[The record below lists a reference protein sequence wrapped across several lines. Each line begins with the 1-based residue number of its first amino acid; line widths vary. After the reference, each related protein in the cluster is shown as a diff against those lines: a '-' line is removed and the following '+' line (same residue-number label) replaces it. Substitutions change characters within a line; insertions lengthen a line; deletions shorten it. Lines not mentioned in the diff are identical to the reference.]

1 MADDDIE
8 AIIAKGE
15 ERTQELNSKYE
26 QLNLEDLRN
35 FKSDAGV
42 QQWEG
47 EDFRGGVC
55 IPLSSLPLS
64 IYLHLTHQQRK
75 ALNLNIISL
84 SKRERKSNYSVDTH
98 FKDTLRAGTSK
109 KDKEPK
115 LPRAPKQV
123 GIQDFQFFDPRLQE
137 LQERE
142 IAVHKVCQLL
152 QPMHSKLLTSEFS
165 A

>member
-55 IPLSSLPLS
+55 IPLSSLPITMLS
-64 IYLHLTHQQRK
+64 II
-75 ALNLNIISL
+75 ALEWLLPSSSRQACLCCSSSPRSSCIS
-84 SKRERKSNYSVDTH
+84 
-98 FKDTLRAGTSK
+98 A
-109 KDKEPK
+109 
-115 LPRAPKQV
+115 LPSHDVPLWPINGK
-123 GIQDFQFFDPRLQE
+123 I
-137 LQERE
+137 
-142 IAVHKVCQLL
+142 
-152 QPMHSKLLTSEFS
+152 
-165 A
+165 